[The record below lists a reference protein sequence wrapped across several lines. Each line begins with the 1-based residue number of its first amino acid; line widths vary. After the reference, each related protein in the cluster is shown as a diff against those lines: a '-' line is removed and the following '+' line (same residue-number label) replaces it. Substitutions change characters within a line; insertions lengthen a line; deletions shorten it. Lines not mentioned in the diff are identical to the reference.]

1 MKSLNIYKNVKG
13 LAKYVSKNILP
24 ILNTA
29 ESQTVKDVVECLEKK
44 IWQTRLEKFE
54 ELVSDWMKF
63 KEDDLHDEDDFIL
76 TMKRF

>member
-1 MKSLNIYKNVKG
+1 MFRE
-13 LAKYVSKNILP
+13 KYRK
-24 ILNTA
+24 
-29 ESQTVKDVVECLEKK
+29 
-44 IWQTRLEKFE
+44 TRLEKLE